1 MRAGRGIALA
11 TWVLE
16 HLSVG
21 MDGKALAGD
30 LLEELAAGRSAGWYW
45 RQAAYAVAVNA
56 LAASR
61 VYALP
66 MIFSAGWSLLYP
78 GWIAIGRG
86 VFARTTLSY
95 SRFLEW
101 PYSALLEPVMGVLP
115 VIVFVWVGLLVY
127 LSLPSYL
134 SRESSGE
141 LSGKSSRELS
151 GKLSA
156 LRLLG
161 SFSVGFNVLLVASAA
176 LLPRGWFRGMGLQY
190 RMVEDFYTNVRLA
203 IVVMPLMLSLYAA
216 ILCARPRARWR
227 RSLFG

>member
-16 HLSVG
+16 HLSAG

-45 RQAAYAVAVNA
+45 RQVACAVAANA
-56 LAASR
+56 IAASR

-66 MIFSAGWSLLYP
+66 MIFSAGWSSLYP
-78 GWIAIGRG
+78 GWMAIGRG
-86 VFARTTLSY
+86 IFAGTILSY
-95 SRFLEW
+95 SRSLEW
-101 PYSALLEPVMGVLP
+101 PYSALLEPVLGVLP

-127 LSLPSYL
+127 LSLPFY
-134 SRESSGE
+134 SS
-141 LSGKSSRELS
+141 STSSRELS
-151 GKLSA
+151 GEPSRKLSV
-156 LRLLG
+156 LRLVG
-161 SFSVGFNVLLVASAA
+161 GFSVGFNVLLMASAA

-190 RMVEDFYTNVRLA
+190 RMVENFYTNVRLA

-216 ILCARPRARWR
+216 ILCARPRSRR
-227 RSLFG
+227 RSLIG